1 VTFLP
6 FTYLCL
12 LFHYCISSFS
22 TYIAV
27 TIFDQNLIFKESQ
40 VSVTE
45 ARKKRQEIS
54 QRLKE
59 DSQRE
64 REEVENKLL
73 EITAI
78 CRELESEKNCLVL
91 RQQEKMLSDNA
102 NASKVCS
109 SLINVI

>member
-1 VTFLP
+1 
-6 FTYLCL
+6 
-12 LFHYCISSFS
+12 
-22 TYIAV
+22 
-27 TIFDQNLIFKESQ
+27 
-40 VSVTE
+40 
-45 ARKKRQEIS
+45 
-54 QRLKE
+54 LKE
-59 DSQRE
+59 DSQRD

-109 SLINVI
+109 FH